1 MEEWQFLWITMV
13 ALSFT
18 WPNQRW
24 RLLLLSLPFVRVVF
38 SISRR
43 FSGSDV
49 RPSFNTRKVRYNSR
63 SSITRV
69 ASWTSRS
76 ALSDESVLVAQG
88 RSSAARLK
96 ALSKVTQKQNR
107 SWKSSLRIDEGSG
120 QRGTLVSLLPSPLP
134 EGLGLPPTMGL
145 PNGSAVP
152 PSVGLSDVSA
162 PLAFPDASALD
173 IGSKQVSDWSQ
184 STTVQQK
191 HAGKRAG

>member
-1 MEEWQFLWITMV
+1 MAISVNYHGGSFIHMAESTLTASASVSSFCTCCLFNFTSFFGIRCKAFFQHEESSIFTIFHNSSGFLN
-13 ALSFT
+13 LSFS
-18 WPNQRW
+18 P
-24 RLLLLSLPFVRVVF
+24 
-38 SISRR
+38 
-43 FSGSDV
+43 
-49 RPSFNTRKVRYNSR
+49 
-63 SSITRV
+63 
-69 ASWTSRS
+69 
-76 ALSDESVLVAQG
+76 SDESVLVAQG
-88 RSSAARLK
+88 RSSAAKLK

-191 HAGKRAG
+191 HAGKRVG